1 MVHELEPPLVTGIRS
16 PDAGVQTLLKSC
28 LGHTAVR
35 AAEWTAAGWRPVAG
49 RNTAAV
55 SETMRRAPG
64 AQDLAPATLPRRVVV
79 VLGALTAVAP
89 LVTDLYLPALPQLA
103 RSLGTS
109 AAMAQLTMSVC
120 LVGLAL
126 GQLVAGPLS
135 DRVGRTVPLRC
146 GVLILLVTSLL
157 CTVATDISVLLVL
170 RLVQGL
176 AGAAAMV
183 VARAVVRDVYDGS
196 RAAAV
201 FSQLMLVTGLA
212 PVVGPMVGGQLLA
225 FTDWR
230 GIFLALGVIAAVL
243 LVACWRL
250 LPETRPAAARA
261 AAPRRSRALRSL
273 LADRHLRGFLVMS
286 ALFGVVLFTYISMS
300 AFVLQEDYGL
310 GPVAYAWLFGANS
323 VGLVLGSQLSARLV
337 GRVGA
342 ATTLTCGVLVTSG
355 ATAVSAGALVF
366 SAPLV
371 VLLLPL
377 WLVLAGLGMSFGTS
391 TALAL
396 GPHPADAGAAA
407 ALLGASQ
414 FLLGAAVPPLVSLV
428 GTSGPTMGLTM
439 AAAGIG
445 LLGALRLALHRYP
458 HEPTTRR
465 RAH

>member
-1 MVHELEPPLVTGIRS
+1 M
-16 PDAGVQTLLKSC
+16 QTLRRSC
-28 LGHTAVR
+28 LGHTAMR
-35 AAEWTAAGWRPVAG
+35 AAEWTAAGRRRVAG
-49 RNTAAV
+49 GNTAPM
-55 SETMRRAPG
+55 SETMPRAPG
-64 AQDLAPATLPRRVVV
+64 AQDLAPGPLSRRVLV

-146 GVLILLVTSLL
+146 GVLVLLVTSLL
-157 CTVATDISVLLVL
+157 CTVASDIRLLLVL

-183 VARAVVRDVYDGS
+183 IARAVVRDVYDGS
-196 RAAAV
+196 RAAVV

-212 PVVGPMVGGQLLA
+212 PIIGPMVGGQLLA

-261 AAPRRSRALRSL
+261 AAPHRRRALRAL
-273 LADRHLRGFLVMS
+273 LTDRHLRGFLAMS
-286 ALFGVVLFTYISMS
+286 SLFGVVLFTYISMS
-300 AFVLQEDYGL
+300 AFVLQGDYGL
-310 GPVAYAWLFGANS
+310 GPIAYAWLFGANG
-323 VGLVLGSQLSARLV
+323 VGLVLGSQLSIRLV
-337 GRVGA
+337 RRMGA
-342 ATTLTCGVLVTSG
+342 ATTLTCGVLLTAG
-355 ATAVSAGALVF
+355 ATVVSAGALVL
-366 SAPLV
+366 SAPLL
-371 VLLLPL
+371 VLLVPL
-377 WLVLAGLGMSFGTS
+377 WLVLAGLGMSFGTA

-396 GPHPADAGAAA
+396 APHPADAGAAA

-414 FLLGAAVPPLVSLV
+414 FLLGAAVPPLVSLA
-428 GTSGPTMGLTM
+428 GASGPTMGVTM

-445 LLGALRLALHRYP
+445 LLGALRLALSGRP
-458 HEPTTRR
+458 REPAVPPT
-465 RAH
+465 AQ